1 MGKVIRA
8 AFLLLVAASTSSPA
22 QVKGEVDP
30 WEVITFC
37 APYPM
42 HTRAPINVRNGAELQ
57 NALDDA
63 QAGDTILLQPGA
75 TFQPIASE
83 GSFVLR
89 NRSIPAGQWVIVRSA
104 SSAFDANGSIPPNRR
119 VTPADARFMPQLR
132 ATRATVPLIR
142 AAAGAHGYRLVG
154 LDLGIDASVRRV
166 TALVELG
173 SGEETAA
180 GNVPHDIVIDRSY
193 LHGNDAGDFRR
204 GVAMNGSR
212 LAVIESHLENF
223 HDANSD
229 SQAILGWN
237 GPGPFKIVNNFLEGA
252 SENIMF
258 GGADPGISGLV
269 PEDIEIRRNLM
280 TKRLAWRDAK
290 VPVKNAF
297 ELKSAR
303 RVLVNGN
310 VFEHVWTSG
319 QDGTAILLKSTNQN
333 GGCPHC
339 VTEYVTFSN
348 NIVRHAASGVIINAA
363 ETGRAGAELPLRVN
377 HVRIMNVLFLDI
389 GSSQWGSGAKLFRIF
404 GGVSDLTI
412 SHVTS
417 TGNARGIL
425 DPRDPRDSNPNLTF
439 QYNLVERRW
448 FGIGAGSDE
457 GVLTISRNF
466 PGTTYRQN
474 VIVNNS
480 DGTDQAISDDA
491 LRARYPAST
500 IVARDW
506 DEVGFQSGGYRL
518 GTNSPFRRAGDDGKD
533 IGVDWDLLQRA
544 QSGPGGSAPCA
555 AQAVP
560 RPRP

>member
-1 MGKVIRA
+1 MGKVIRT

-37 APYPM
+37 APYPI
-42 HTRAPINVRNGAELQ
+42 HTRAPVNVRNGAELQ

-104 SSAFDANGSIPPNRR
+104 SSAFDANGNIPPNRR

-173 SGEETAA
+173 SGDETAA
-180 GNVPHDIVIDRSY
+180 ANLPHDIVIDRSY

-223 HDANSD
+223 HDSGGD
-229 SQAILGWN
+229 SKAILGYN
-237 GPGPFKIVNNFLEGA
+237 GPGPFKIVNNFLEAA

-258 GGADPGISGLV
+258 GGADPRIPGLV
-269 PEDIEIRRNLM
+269 PEDIEIRRNLS

-290 VPVKNAF
+290 LPVKNAF

-319 QDGTAILLKSTNQN
+319 QDGTAILLKSTNQD
-333 GGCPHC
+333 GSCPHC

-363 ETGRAGAELPLRVN
+363 ETGRAGAQLPLRVN

-425 DPRDPRDSNPNLTF
+425 DPRDTRDSNPNLIF

-457 GVLTISRNF
+457 GVPTISRNF
-466 PGTTYRQN
+466 PQTTYRQN

-518 GTNSPFRRAGDDGKD
+518 GANSPFRRAGDDGKD
-533 IGVDWDLLQRA
+533 IGVDWDVLQRA

-555 AQAVP
+555 QAAVP
-560 RPRP
+560 RPRL